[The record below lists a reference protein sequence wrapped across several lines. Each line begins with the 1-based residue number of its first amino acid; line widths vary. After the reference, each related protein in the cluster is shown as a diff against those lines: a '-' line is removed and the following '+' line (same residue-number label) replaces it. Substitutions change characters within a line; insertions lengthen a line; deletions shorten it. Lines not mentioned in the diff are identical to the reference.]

1 MFEAFLYFILSCCAL
16 RWIYAETSL
25 RGFRCERDAFRKMEL
40 DAIRAD
46 FLANIGEG

>member
-25 RGFRCERDAFRKMEL
+25 RDVRAFHKMEL

-46 FLANIGEG
+46 FLANIVEG